1 MRRVK
6 YPARRVEHPPY
17 PGTRFRKSPDDRDA
31 LRYVSASPM
40 KHLRLLLV
48 LLCAAAPLRAQI
60 VISEF
65 LASNSNSI
73 VDENGD
79 NEDWIEI
86 SNSSGSPVNL
96 LGWYLTDDVNQPRK
110 WAFPSMTLNGGAFR
124 VVFASNK
131 NRANPAANLHT
142 NFKLSASPG
151 YLALTQDIAGGGVQ
165 VVQAFNLYP
174 KQVTDISYGLSY
186 ATTSLVTAS
195 SAAKALVP
203 TVGNGGS
210 ALGATWRGAGEPFAD
225 GAWQNGTPGVGV
237 AGAATVVGA
246 ANLKLRLEA
255 SSLANI
261 VTDTSGAAHNGTNVG
276 ASTAWLASSTDTAAA
291 PLMRRG
297 AMQFASTLSTSS
309 QVAIPAHAD
318 FNSVT
323 GTIMFWMKSAGTA
336 GTVGGGS
343 EGAMLFD
350 RRSPNTTGNVLV
362 LYADGRLFSQPGGG
376 GSFFSTVT
384 VNDNQ
389 WHHVSFTFNRA
400 VGGTDAFYVDG
411 VARGSGVHGNAWL
424 WPTTVQIELGRSHD
438 AYWFKYNGLMD
449 EVRFYNAPLSAAQ
462 IAQIASGADENVDA
476 SDVGLSLAGTLPG
489 NAGAFIRIPFTV
501 ANPTTY
507 QTLRLTTRVNDG
519 FTAYVNGTQI
529 DALNAPGS
537 PAYDSV
543 ATVIANPGRIRT
555 TDVPVTGGT
564 LSAGTNIL
572 AIHGMNNSTS
582 DANFLV
588 QPTLDGLA
596 LDPNG
601 NYLLTKTPGA
611 VNSGIRTN
619 IGPIVSGA
627 TKNPNPRPTGT
638 AASPPLTIN
647 ATVVPS
653 LRPLSTSNPVQLKY
667 AIMYGAETSVTM
679 TLTATPNVYTAQIP
693 TSTLGAGQMLRW
705 RVVASDNTAITGTAP
720 EYLDPIDNEQFY
732 GTVAV
737 DSTIETSLPVIYW
750 FTPLS
755 TAADNATGTRNSFF
769 FKAPGDL
776 GVGRFYDN
784 VEINLHGQSSSGFA
798 KKSYDLDFNEDNRFE
813 WNIAGKRVKDINL
826 LTNWGDKSK
835 THNQMTHEAIAT
847 VGGVHHW
854 CYQVRVQQVTPVNAA
869 TPATHFWSIADMM
882 EDGDEDFMERNGRD
896 PNGALYKIYD
906 NLAGS
911 GNAEKKT
918 RLFEGKTDLDALIT
932 GLNPA
937 SALAARRL
945 YAYDNLDLPQ
955 CVSYFVGLAITS
967 SQDHGHKNYYV
978 YRDSV
983 GTREWSIL
991 PWDVDLTWGRNWLD
1005 AQGYFTDTMFTNND
1019 LDMYNGAQQGKGENR
1034 LYSLIV
1040 GNSDIAR
1047 LPAGEFRD
1055 MVLRR
1060 LRTVMDGYFSAPSVL
1075 ENRFGA
1081 LADLM
1086 DPPAIGTSDADRD
1099 RTKWG
1104 TWGNDGGLTVGGATM
1119 RYHIDQIRNVYLPG
1133 RRTFLNTATIA
1144 GTAVPASQP
1153 VNAADL
1159 VTIETVDFNPGT
1171 GTQDHEFFVLRNS
1184 NAYSVDISGWQIT
1197 GAVTWTFK
1205 PGTVLPPGGGA
1216 TENLGDLYVA
1226 KDPYLF
1232 RQRPSVPDDGLA
1244 GANQYRFVQGPYG
1257 GQLSARGETI
1267 ELRSATGTL
1276 LKTKAWT
1283 PAPTALQVS
1292 LRITE
1297 LNYAPVP
1304 PSPAEAAALPGVVES
1319 DFEFIEL
1326 MNIGGSTLTLT
1337 GAHFDQ
1343 GVTFTFPAFTLNAGA
1358 RCLLV
1363 ANVAAFQLRYG
1374 HAFDAQIAGAY
1385 TGNLDNN
1392 GEAIQLLD
1400 NVGENILDFIYN
1412 NSWFPP
1418 SDEGGRTIVI
1428 RNANPDWA
1436 AYGFPTSWA
1445 LSGEANGSPGTGD
1458 ADFANV
1464 YEGWRLDHF
1473 TTLELPTLV
1482 NPNAP
1487 AAVTVDA
1494 DGDFLINLAE
1504 YAFGR
1509 NPRVADHRGLA
1520 TGSVVDVSGTKYDAI
1535 TFTRRHK
1542 ALDLTYAVEATG
1554 DFTTW
1559 TPVDLPVGTP
1569 VDLGNGIE
1577 QVTYR
1582 DSTPAGVTKR
1592 YLRVRAVK

>member
-1 MRRVK
+1 
-6 YPARRVEHPPY
+6 
-17 PGTRFRKSPDDRDA
+17 
-31 LRYVSASPM
+31 M
-40 KHLRLLLV
+40 KILRLLLV
-48 LLCAAAPLRAQI
+48 FLCAAAPLRAQV

-73 VDENGD
+73 TDED
-79 NEDWIEI
+79 ASNEDWIELT
-86 SNSSGSPVNL
+86 NSSGSTVNL

-110 WAFPSMTLNGGAFR
+110 WAFPAWTLSAGNR
-124 VVFASNK
+124 LVLFASNHDRK
-131 NRANPAANLHT
+131 PAQATAGQDNAGTVAQPRMHT
-142 NFKLSASPG
+142 NFKIGTGAGG
-151 YLALTQDIAGGGVQ
+151 YLALTKDEAGGGLS
-165 VVQAFNLYP
+165 VVSVFASYP
-174 KQVTDISYGLSY
+174 KQITDIAYGLSS
-186 ATTSLVTAS
+186 TTTALVTAS
-195 SAAKALVP
+195 AATKALVP

-210 ALGATWRGAGEPFAD
+210 ALGATWRGASEPFAD
-225 GAWQNGTPGVGV
+225 GTWQSGTLGVGV
-237 AGAATVVGA
+237 AGTATAVGA

-255 SSLANI
+255 SSLAGI
-261 VTDTSGAAHNGTNVG
+261 ATDTSGAAHNGTNTG
-276 ASTAWLASSTDTAAA
+276 ATTAWLATATDTTAT
-291 PLMRRG
+291 PLLRRG
-297 AMQFASTLSTSS
+297 VMQFLAASSS
-309 QVAIPAHAD
+309 QITVPAHTD
-318 FNSVT
+318 FDSTT
-323 GTIMFWMKSAGTA
+323 GTMMFWMKSAGTT
-336 GTVGGGS
+336 GTGA
-343 EGAMLFD
+343 EGAMLWD
-350 RRSPNTTGNVLV
+350 RRNPNSVGNVIV
-362 LYADGRLFSQPGGG
+362 LKINGQLFSQPAGG
-376 GSFFSTVT
+376 GSFSSTAT

-389 WHHVSFTFNRA
+389 WHHVAFVFNRA
-400 VGGTDAFYVDG
+400 AGGTDAFYVDG
-411 VARGSGVHGNAWL
+411 VASGSVTHGNAWS
-424 WPTTVQIELGRSHD
+424 WPTTIQTELGRSHD
-438 AYWFKYNGLMD
+438 TYWFKYNGLID
-449 EVRFYNAPLSAAQ
+449 DVRFYNVALSVAQ
-462 IAQIASGADENVDA
+462 IGQVVNGADENVDA

-501 ANPTTY
+501 TNPGNYTS
-507 QTLRLTTRVNDG
+507 LRLTTRVNDG

-537 PAYDSV
+537 PVYNSV
-543 ATVIANPGRIRT
+543 ATTTTQPGRFRT
-555 TDVPVTGGT
+555 TDVTLTGGMLT
-564 LSAGTNIL
+564 AGTNIL
-572 AIHGMNNSTS
+572 AIHGMNNATG
-582 DANFLV
+582 DANFLT

-596 LDPNG
+596 LDPSG
-601 NYLLTKTPGA
+601 NYLISATPGA
-611 VNSGIRTN
+611 TNTGVRTN
-619 IGPIVSGA
+619 IGPLVSNV

-638 AASPPLTIN
+638 GASPPLTIN

-653 LRPLSTSNPVQLKY
+653 LRPLAAANPVQLKY
-667 AIMYGAETSVTM
+667 AVMFGAETSVNM
-679 TLTATPNVYTAQIP
+679 TLTGTPNVYTAQIP
-693 TSTLGAGQMLRW
+693 TDTLGAGQMLRW
-705 RVVASDNTAITGTAP
+705 RVVASDNTAITGTGP
-720 EYLDPIDNEQFY
+720 EYLDPIDNEQYY

-737 DSTIETSLPVIYW
+737 DPTIETSLPVIYW
-750 FTPLS
+750 FTPVS

-769 FKAPGDL
+769 FKAPGDT

-784 VEINLHGQSSSGFA
+784 VEINVHGQSSSGFA

-813 WNIAGKRVKDINL
+813 WSIAGKRVKDVNL

-835 THNQMTHEAIAT
+835 THNMMTHEALAT
-847 VGGVHHW
+847 AGSVHHW
-854 CYQVRVQQVTPVNAA
+854 CYQVRVQQVTPANAA

-906 NLAGS
+906 SLAGS
-911 GNAEKKT
+911 GSAEKKT
-918 RLFEGKTDLDALIT
+918 RLLEGKTDLDALIA
-932 GLNPA
+932 GLNVGNT
-937 SALAARRL
+937 LAARRA

-955 CVSYFVGLAITS
+955 CVSYFVGLVLVS
-967 SQDHGHKNYYV
+967 SQDNGHKNFYM

-1005 AQGYFTDTMFTNND
+1005 ASGYFTDTIFTNND
-1019 LDMYNGAQQGKGENR
+1019 PDLYNAAQQGKGENR

-1040 GNSDIAR
+1040 GNSDVPR

-1055 MVLRR
+1055 MVVRR

-1075 ENRFGA
+1075 ENRFAA
-1081 LADLM
+1081 LADVL
-1086 DPPAIGTSDADRD
+1086 DPAAIGTSDADRD
-1099 RTKWG
+1099 FTKWG
-1104 TWGNDGGLTVGGATM
+1104 TWGSDNGNVTGGAAM

-1153 VNAADL
+1153 SDAANL
-1159 VTIETVDFNPGT
+1159 ITLETVDFNPVT

-1184 NAYSVDISGWQIT
+1184 NTYSVDISGWQIT

-1216 TENLGDLYVA
+1216 TENLGDFYVA

-1232 RQRPSVPDDGLA
+1232 RQRASVPDDGLA
-1244 GANQYRFVQGPYG
+1244 GANQYRFVQGPYS

-1267 ELRSATGTL
+1267 ELRDAAGTL
-1276 LKTKAWT
+1276 LKTKSWT
-1283 PAPTALQVS
+1283 AAPTAMQNA

-1304 PSPAEAAALPGVVES
+1304 PSVAESAALPGVVES

-1326 MNIGGSTLTLT
+1326 TNIGAGMLTLT

-1358 RCLLV
+1358 RCLVV
-1363 ANVAAFQLRYG
+1363 ANLAAFQLRYG

-1385 TGNLDNN
+1385 AGNLDNN

-1400 NVGENILDFIYN
+1400 NVGENILDFTYN

-1418 SDEGGRTIVI
+1418 SDEGGRTIVV

-1436 AYGFPTSWA
+1436 AYGLPVSWA
-1445 LSGEANGSPGTGD
+1445 LSGNPNGSPGAGD

-1464 YEGWRLDHF
+1464 YEGWRWDHF
-1473 TTLELPTLV
+1473 TELEFPTLA

-1487 AAVTVDA
+1487 AAVAVDA
-1494 DGDFLINLAE
+1494 EGDLLSNHAE

-1509 NPRVADHRGLA
+1509 NPRVADHSGLA
-1520 TGSVVDVSGTKYDAI
+1520 SGSLVDVSGTKYGAI
-1535 TFTRRHK
+1535 TFKRRHK
-1542 ALDLTYAVEATG
+1542 ALDLTYTVEVTG

-1582 DSTPAGVTKR
+1582 DSDPSGPVKR
-1592 YLRVRAVK
+1592 FLRVRAVK